1 MDFSKLAVLR
11 NKKDL
16 TQREMAKILNIS
28 KSTYARWETQE
39 EIIPLRHLVNFCNY
53 FKVTIDYNQIYMEKI
68 ILIITIIP
76 KKQIKQKLVIILKL
90 LEKNIN

>member
-53 FKVTIDYNQIYMEKI
+53 FKVTIDYILDLYGENNFDNYDYTKKI
-68 ILIITIIP
+68 D
-76 KKQIKQKLVIILKL
+76 KKKLVIILKL